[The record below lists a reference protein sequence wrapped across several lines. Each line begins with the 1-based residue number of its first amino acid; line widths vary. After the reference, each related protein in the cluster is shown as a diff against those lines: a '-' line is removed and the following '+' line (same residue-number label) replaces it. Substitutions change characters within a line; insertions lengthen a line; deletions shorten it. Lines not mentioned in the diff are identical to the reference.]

1 MFKHVNK
8 YRPFIKVGMQGMV
21 AYRANFFLQVIAQ
34 SLGAFV
40 TYIFG
45 VPFFYPL
52 LTPVSMAL
60 AYQK

>member
-34 SLGAFV
+34 SLGAFSD
-40 TYIFG
+40 
-45 VPFFYPL
+45 L
-52 LTPVSMAL
+52 LSL
-60 AYQK
+60 ACHFSILF